1 MSGALPTFAGQYQCE
16 KELGRGGFGIVYLGR
31 DVRLDRLVAIKVVRD
46 ADASEAARDRFR
58 REARIL
64 ASLDHPHIVPI
75 HAFGEEDDALYFVMK
90 HVDGPQLDPRVHGAG
105 RGLPSVLDTIEP
117 LAAALDFAHERGV
130 VHRDLKPANVRFT
143 ADGRPI
149 LLDFGIALSDD
160 HGQRLTAE
168 GASLGTPH
176 YMSPEQAQALTVGP
190 ASDQYSLAVML
201 YELVAGEPPFHGGQP
216 LSVMFRQISEAP
228 RLLSDHNP
236 EVPVAFARAL
246 MVALEKEPASRYPSC
261 IEMVQALRP
270 F

>member
-1 MSGALPTFAGQYQCE
+1 
-16 KELGRGGFGIVYLGR
+16 
-31 DVRLDRLVAIKVVRD
+31 
-46 ADASEAARDRFR
+46 
-58 REARIL
+58 
-64 ASLDHPHIVPI
+64 
-75 HAFGEEDDALYFVMK
+75 DALYFVMK

-246 MVALEKEPASRYPSC
+246 MVALEKEAASRYPSC
-261 IEMVQALRP
+261 IEMVQAL
-270 F
+270 